1 MEAVAL
7 TCWSLFGVL
16 ALVVPIALQLR
27 RTGSSGF
34 KWPSGRLGSAEWL
47 AGVGLVSAIALGVAA
62 PLLAQSGDVEPIDAL
77 DGPATHAL
85 GVVVFGLGLV
95 IVVVTQQAMGRSWRI
110 GVDPGERTGLVTGG
124 PFALVRN
131 PIFTGMTLTW
141 VGLALMVPSVVALAS
156 VGVLIGSLE
165 LQTRV
170 VEEPY
175 LLRTHGERYAHY
187 AKRVGRFM
195 PRSGRLH

>member
-1 MEAVAL
+1 
-7 TCWSLFGVL
+7 
-16 ALVVPIALQLR
+16 
-27 RTGSSGF
+27 
-34 KWPSGRLGSAEWL
+34 
-47 AGVGLVSAIALGVAA
+47 
-62 PLLAQSGDVEPIDAL
+62 
-77 DGPATHAL
+77 
-85 GVVVFGLGLV
+85 
-95 IVVVTQQAMGRSWRI
+95 MGRSWRI

-131 PIFTGMTLTW
+131 PIFSGMILTW

-195 PRSGRLH
+195 PRAGRLD